1 MKKIL
6 RVYSLLTTVALC
18 TVMLCTG
25 IMIAKNNTRKLS
37 FGEEYEAVQIYNT
50 NSERIGICAGDKSI
64 EVSKDFLEKTKRFAM
79 AFEPI
84 FSPVV
89 NNFNWLNDSLTEIF
103 GL

>member
-25 IMIAKNNTRKLS
+25 IIMAKNNTRKLS

-50 NSERIGICAGDKSI
+50 NSERRGICAGDKALRCQ
-64 EVSKDFLEKTKRFAM
+64 K
-79 AFEPI
+79 I
-84 FSPVV
+84 F
-89 NNFNWLNDSLTEIF
+89 
-103 GL
+103 